1 VRLTETSI
9 PNKWVCGFAIVTVN
23 AMFTAGG
30 VCAATISDRAKNNV
44 GNKAAHTTRRLC
56 MDVVHLLKSCNPVKG
71 CL

>member
-1 VRLTETSI
+1 
-9 PNKWVCGFAIVTVN
+9 
-23 AMFTAGG
+23 MFTAGG

-44 GNKAAHTTRRLC
+44 GNKAAAHTIRRLC